1 MTLNN
6 AFQSFT
12 SAERQAAIAA
22 SHDPLVRRAAREL
35 DSKVGD
41 AGIDA
46 DVAVDAHQ
54 QLTAAV
60 ADALAVL
67 APDAPEKVSDFA
79 MQAALFAVGAPVF
92 IAPPNTD
99 MDEWIASMP
108 DEALDGLRNS
118 MVETG
123 RVIRRH
129 MGAGLRPGAKATEQ
143 PPDPN
148 VGAPVLDSTPPYL
161 YPEALLWILLRMS
174 TTKCRT
180 QLDVTP

>member
-6 AFQSFT
+6 ASQSFT
-12 SAERQAAIAA
+12 LAERQAAIAA
-22 SHDPLVRRAAREL
+22 SEDPFVRRAAREL

-41 AGIDA
+41 AWIDA
-46 DVAVDAHQ
+46 DAAVDAHQ

-92 IAPPNTD
+92 IAAPNTD
-99 MDEWIASMP
+99 MAAWIASMP

-118 MVETG
+118 MVETARAMG
-123 RVIRRH
+123 RHEDAARIANEPKEAWPRFWPNPLPRQ
-129 MGAGLRPGAKATEQ
+129 LRG
-143 PPDPN
+143 
-148 VGAPVLDSTPPYL
+148 S
-161 YPEALLWILLRMS
+161 LLTWMLSLLS
-174 TTKCRT
+174 
-180 QLDVTP
+180 